1 VKIAAAL
8 LTGGESRRMGRDKAL
23 ITFAGKPLW
32 RRQLDLLRQLDPFE
46 IFVSA
51 RTDPPWRPQDIHFAE
66 DAEPSRGPLSGLA
79 ACLARTRGEHL
90 LVLAV
95 DMPFMSESY
104 LRGLCREIVSGRG
117 IIPISNDRSEPLA
130 ALYPQS
136 SVSEFSDALDGDDFS
151 LQTLTR
157 KLIAS
162 GILRPLTVT
171 AEEIPLFRSVNE
183 PSDLPSLPSDDA

>member
-8 LTGGESRRMGRDKAL
+8 LAGGESRRMGRDKAL

-32 RRQLDLLRQLDPFE
+32 RRQLDLLRQLDPLE

-51 RTDPPWRPQDIHFAE
+51 RTDPPWRPRDIHFTE

-79 ACLARTRGEHL
+79 ACLARTRAEHL

-104 LRGLCREIVSGRG
+104 LRGLCREIVSRKG
-117 IIPISNDRSEPLA
+117 IIPIINDRSEPLA

-136 SVSEFSDALDGDDFS
+136 SVSKFSDALHGDDFS
-151 LQTLTR
+151 LQTVAR

-162 GILRPLTVT
+162 GILQPLTVM

-183 PSDLPSLPSDDA
+183 PGDLPSFPSDVA